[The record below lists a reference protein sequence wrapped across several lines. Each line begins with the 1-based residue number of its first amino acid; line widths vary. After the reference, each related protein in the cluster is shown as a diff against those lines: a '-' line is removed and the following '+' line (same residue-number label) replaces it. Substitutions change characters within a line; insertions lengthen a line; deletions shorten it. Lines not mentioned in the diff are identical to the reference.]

1 MPARIARLCCFT
13 AAAVY
18 NRGPQLQQQR
28 KCQTA
33 IVANVVCTITH
44 MQQAAAIGRKV
55 VAWSDDRSQA
65 PIKPLTTVVQ
75 RGSAT
80 HAWCCLLLVLGGGV
94 VMSSQVGVSTLSVC
108 CCYYLLCG
116 LCSSRKTQKKN
127 LNWYV
132 RMKMNKA
139 SHRTPGNRL
148 TYSRRQNLERPATRS
163 TLLGLRPDL
172 DDRVR
177 TAFPYR

>member
-1 MPARIARLCCFT
+1 M
-13 AAAVY
+13 
-18 NRGPQLQQQR
+18 
-28 KCQTA
+28 
-33 IVANVVCTITH
+33 
-44 MQQAAAIGRKV
+44 
-55 VAWSDDRSQA
+55 
-65 PIKPLTTVVQ
+65 
-75 RGSAT
+75 
-80 HAWCCLLLVLGGGV
+80 LLL
-94 VMSSQVGVSTLSVC
+94 LSVVWAV
-108 CCYYLLCG
+108 LEQ
-116 LCSSRKTQKKN
+116 KNTKKN